1 VVGGVVVVGHVRL
14 LIFLFGVW
22 LAQFAVGR
30 WDYTFFVVV
39 VALSDFTA
47 SGLSLTPFFGLSG
60 V

>member
-1 VVGGVVVVGHVRL
+1 MVVGHVRL
-14 LIFLFGVW
+14 LIFLFGVC